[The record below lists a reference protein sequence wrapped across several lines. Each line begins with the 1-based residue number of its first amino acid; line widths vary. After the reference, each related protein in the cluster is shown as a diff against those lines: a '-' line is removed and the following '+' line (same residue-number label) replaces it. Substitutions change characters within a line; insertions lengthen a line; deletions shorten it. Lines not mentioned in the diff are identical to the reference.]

1 MEARVTKLESTVN
14 SIAQT
19 QQHILYMFNN
29 YWHPQYPLNSNP
41 APSAECL
48 PSCNDVPVCT
58 NTYHEV
64 PTANNGTYNNSTEHS
79 NNVTD
84 EVELVKP
91 LPLNTKLNNVP
102 LPSSTI
108 DTQSLQPVQDVVEI
122 NEHFITKQNTPGTL
136 AQLLAREAIFGV
148 QVMGQCTPTGS
159 KKLRALPQQE
169 LMGIK
174 TLIFKYYPHMW
185 RSPEKFEDI
194 WHVCQVAI
202 EQCCGRIRRATQK
215 KQ

>member
-19 QQHILYMFNN
+19 QQ
-29 YWHPQYPLNSNP
+29 HPQYPLNSNP

-48 PSCNDVPVCT
+48 PSCNDVLVCT

-64 PTANNGTYNNSTEHS
+64 PTANNGTYNNSTELTSANS

-108 DTQSLQPVQDVVEI
+108 DTHSLQPVQDVVEI

-174 TLIFKYYPHMW
+174 TLIFKYYPHN
-185 RSPEKFEDI
+185 
-194 WHVCQVAI
+194 VAF
-202 EQCCGRIRRATQK
+202 T
-215 KQ
+215 